1 LGAKTGIPLNAEA
14 EGRIPTDEYMMKTY
28 KRRLL
33 NGDVANFAIGQGDT
47 IITPLQMAQAMGAI
61 ANGGTLYQTRL
72 VQQVQSL
79 DDQIVHAYGV
89 RARAQI
95 DISNAVM
102 NEIRRGMVQVVESR
116 GGTAGRAEVPGV
128 HLAGKTGTAQWGP
141 KNNERTAAWFAGFVP
156 AEKPKYAFAAL
167 YEGEAK
173 SDDTHGGTQAAPM
186 IGRVMRELFKQEP
199 KEKTKK
205 KRRSAEPK
213 EEEEVI
219 DGIPVRRAAPVQ
231 PADVR

>member
-1 LGAKTGIPLNAEA
+1 
-14 EGRIPTDEYMMKTY
+14 MMKTY

-33 NGDVANFAIGQGDT
+33 NGDVANLSIGQGDT

-79 DDQIVHAYGV
+79 DDQIVHAYGI

-95 DISNAVM
+95 DIDTPVM
-102 NEIRRGMVQVVESR
+102 AELRRGMVQVVESR
-116 GGTAGRAEVPGV
+116 AGTAGRAAVPGV

-167 YEGEAK
+167 YEGEARN
-173 SDDTHGGTQAAPM
+173 DDTHGGTQAAPL
-186 IGRVMRELFKQEP
+186 IGRVMRELFKEEP
-199 KEKTKK
+199 KEKGKK
-205 KRRSAEPK
+205 KRRASAPK
-213 EEEEVI
+213 EDEEGEV
-219 DGIPVRRAAPVQ
+219 DGVPVRRAAPVR
-231 PADVR
+231 PDDVR